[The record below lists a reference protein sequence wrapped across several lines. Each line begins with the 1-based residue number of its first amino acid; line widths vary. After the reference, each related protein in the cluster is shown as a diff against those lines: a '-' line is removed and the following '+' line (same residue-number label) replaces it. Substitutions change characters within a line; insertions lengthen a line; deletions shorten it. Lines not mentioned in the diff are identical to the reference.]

1 MLGSHFPDAM
11 ASLKRKAAASRPKRA
26 APSEPAH
33 TAKGLYDAGM
43 LYIVLVPGKL
53 RVYGSYSDLA
63 DTKARVVTGGA
74 PGRVL
79 WVEFESMARV
89 GPFLARPSRDGTWT
103 LTRHD
108 DAKDV
113 TRLLVTDTQP
123 CDAVPSARQKLG
135 LDRRIR
141 DLETP
146 PLPGAGPEVVRA
158 TFSGERVWG
167 RLAGSAIYCYDC
179 LVEGSGL
186 VVRGDRN
193 VVRGDT
199 NTVVGDDNYAIGE
212 GVTVNGFGSLAIGR
226 QTTTVFALSRDSTV
240 PLRVLLLSQAVQI
253 RTLEEHRDN
262 FIQHSARLAKSLAD
276 VEASMRKLLLDR
288 GQPPRNLPP
297 PTPEAAAAALACT
310 VCMEWACDQ
319 VLSCGHL
326 FCTACVLRLPRDER
340 NEFACPRCRATTKFA
355 TRVFT

>member
-1 MLGSHFPDAM
+1 MC
-11 ASLKRKAAASRPKRA
+11 
-26 APSEPAH
+26 
-33 TAKGLYDAGM
+33 DAGM
-43 LYIVLVPGKL
+43 LYIVLASGKL
-53 RVYGSYSDLA
+53 RVYGIYSDLA
-63 DTKARVVTGGA
+63 DTKARVVTGSA
-74 PGRVL
+74 SGRVL
-79 WVEFESMARV
+79 WVEFESVARV

-108 DAKDV
+108 DAKD
-113 TRLLVTDTQP
+113 TTHLLVADNQP
-123 CDAVPSARQKLG
+123 RDSVPSVRQKRE

-158 TFSGERVWG
+158 TFFGERVWG
-167 RLAGSAIYCYDC
+167 RLAGSAICCYDC

-199 NTVVGDDNYAIGE
+199 NTVFGDDNYAIGE

-226 QTTTVFALSRDSTV
+226 QTTTVFALSRGSTA
-240 PLRVLLLSQAVQI
+240 PLRGLLLSQAERVH
-253 RTLEEHRDN
+253 RLTEHRDN
-262 FIQHSARLAKSLAD
+262 FMQHSTRLAKSLAD
-276 VEASMRKLLLDR
+276 VEASARKLLLDR
-288 GQPPRNLPP
+288 GHPPRNLPP

-326 FCTACVLRLPRDER
+326 FCTACVLRLPRDDR
-340 NEFACPRCRATTKFA
+340 DEFACPRCRATTKFA